1 MSRTS
6 TATWKRTRDATKAK
20 AQAQGQWA
28 CPLCGQP
35 IDWLYAGHPNSP
47 EVDHIIPY
55 AKGGT
60 DTPENLRVICR
71 TCNRTRGGAQ
81 GNRARRERET
91 TATVQP
97 VTPPT
102 RVKW

>member
-1 MSRTS
+1 MR
-6 TATWKRTRDATKAK
+6 
-20 AQAQGQWA
+20 AQAQARGQWT
-28 CPLCGQP
+28 CPICGTP
-35 IDWLYAGHPNSP
+35 IDWTSAGRPNSP
-47 EVDHIIPY
+47 EVDHIIPH

-60 DTPENLRVICR
+60 DTPGNLRVICR

-91 TATVQP
+91 AANLLP

-102 RVKW
+102 RIKW